1 MKKCVDLLNQIKDVM
16 RQPDLIFAIN
26 QADQIATY
34 NKSVN
39 ALDTVEM
46 GLKDFKYQRALDMIG
61 QVKDAV
67 YDTIKL
73 G

>member
-16 RQPDLIFAIN
+16 RPPDLMLAIN
-26 QADQIATY
+26 QADQLATY

-46 GLKDFKYQRALDMIG
+46 GLKDFKF
-61 QVKDAV
+61 
-67 YDTIKL
+67 
-73 G
+73 